1 LVEGG
6 EVGEGCRRGEVDD
19 GLGIGVAGL
28 DAEDCYLNVMRGP
41 LDGTGSVGSFDAA
54 ACYASRTSA
63 RGPSVVIR

>member
-1 LVEGG
+1 MRVVVVPSCFPAVSETF
-6 EVGEGCRRGEVDD
+6 VVRH
-19 GLGIGVAGL
+19 VAGL